1 MAEPQR
7 HANPDQDLGLGS
19 RVTQQS
25 RQRFLNRDGSFNVA
39 RKGLGFFRSQN
50 AYHWLLTISWVKFFM
65 IVVAAYF
72 VTNIA
77 FAFGYML
84 CGEDALHGLEG
95 YSIGRAFIEEFFFS
109 VQTLATIGYGRL
121 SPNNM
126 AANILVTF
134 EALVGLLGFAMA
146 TGLLFARFSRP
157 IARIIFSK
165 NAVVAPFRERT
176 ALMFRIANERSS
188 QLIEVRATVTLSRLD
203 MKDGRT
209 ARKFYSLP
217 LERENVVFFPL
228 HWVIVH
234 PIDENSPLHGVT
246 KDRFDE
252 SDAEIL
258 ILLTGIDETFSQTV
272 HARSSY
278 KHGEVVW
285 DAKFADMFVPSDGG
299 MMSIDVK
306 KIHDLEE
313 KKPS

>member
-1 MAEPQR
+1 MTEPER
-7 HANPDQDLGLGS
+7 HGNLDQDLGLGS

-25 RQRFLNRDGSFNVA
+25 RQRFLNRDGTFNVA

-50 AYHWLLTISWVKFFM
+50 AYHWLLTISWVKFFL
-65 IVVAAYF
+65 IVIAAYF

-77 FAFGYML
+77 FAVGYML
-84 CGEDALHGLEG
+84 CGPDALHGLEG
-95 YSIGRAFIEEFFFS
+95 YSIDRAFLEEFFFS

-126 AANILVTF
+126 AANVLVTF

-146 TGLLFARFSRP
+146 TGLLFSRFSRP
-157 IARIIFSK
+157 SAKIIFSR
-165 NAVVAPFRERT
+165 NAVIAPFREGT

-188 QLIEVRATVTLSRLD
+188 QLIEVRATVSLSRLESR
-203 MKDGRT
+203 DGGT
-209 ARKFYSLP
+209 VRKFYSLS

-234 PIDENSPLHGVT
+234 PIDESSPLYGVT
-246 KDRFDE
+246 KERFDE

-258 ILLTGIDETFSQTV
+258 ILLAGVDETFSQTV

-278 KHGEVVW
+278 KHREVEW
-285 DAKFADMFVPSDGG
+285 GAKFADMFVPSDGG
-299 MMSIDVK
+299 MMSIDLK
-306 KIHDLEE
+306 KIDELQRI
-313 KKPS
+313 